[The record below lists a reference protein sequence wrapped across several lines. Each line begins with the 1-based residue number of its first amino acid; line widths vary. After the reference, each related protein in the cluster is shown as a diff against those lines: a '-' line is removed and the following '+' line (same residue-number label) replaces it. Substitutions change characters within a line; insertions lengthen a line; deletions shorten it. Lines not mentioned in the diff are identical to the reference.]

1 MRNWYPPKNISA
13 FGVKIERFS
22 LNMRTAYFLAWNMR
36 VFVSKY
42 AGCIFVS
49 LLVPNL
55 RSAYL
60 LRSKYADSSPMF
72 DVRAKTTISQLFDN
86 EMTCRFDCAKATY
99 WCTYPRNFVTFYR
112 PETSQS
118 LVKVRQI
125 YRARVLR
132 HPRRF
137 IPENMHSAYF
147 DCTKYADHRI
157 IANSAYFIPQNMW
170 SAYFY
175 QTSLS

>member
-1 MRNWYPPKNISA
+1 MR
-13 FGVKIERFS
+13 G
-22 LNMRTAYFLAWNMR
+22 
-36 VFVSKY
+36 FVSKY
-42 AGCIFVS
+42 AGCIFGS
-49 LLVPNL
+49 HMVPNL
-55 RSAYL
+55 HSAYL

-72 DVRAKTTISQLFDN
+72 DVRAKTTISQWFDN
-86 EMTCRFDCAKATY
+86 EMTCRFVCTKATY
-99 WCTYPRNFVTFYR
+99 WCTYPRNFVTFYW

-125 YRARVLR
+125 YRARELR

-137 IPENMHSAYF
+137 IPENMHSGYF
-147 DCTKYADHRI
+147 DCTEYADHRI

-170 SAYFY
+170 SAYLY